1 MGVRNEVIEKVA
13 LLVTVIF
20 GFLAAFAWNNVISN
34 VFIDFFSSY
43 SPLAAMA
50 WYAVFM
56 TILALLGA
64 IGMGYLSRKARR
76 REL

>member
-1 MGVRNEVIEKVA
+1 MGIHSEILEKVA

-43 SPLAAMA
+43 SPLSAMA
-50 WYAVFM
+50 WYAGIM